1 MRHASTAPRPH
12 RRIRVDERSEAEA
25 SSFRRVTGWV
35 STIGLTCTLAACGGE
50 SSGSTPTGP
59 SSAAPSA
66 TAVSVTV
73 KSPVRMG
80 ESAQATGSATLSGG
94 QPQNVTSGWR
104 TDAPN
109 VATVTDAGM
118 VTGVANGRATIY
130 VVAGGRQGQQ
140 VMRVV
145 PDYQGQWTGTIRVAS
160 CTQTGV
166 FVDIG
171 LCKEVPVNSS
181 EGFDVGFTQDG
192 ENMNARL
199 FFGPNGSQTVPAP
212 IAPEGTAAFTAGTT
226 FTEEGIRLML
236 ETVWQVDSPRVGA
249 LTGRIND
256 VYRFA
261 GYSGEGRVS
270 YEIVSAT
277 RGSTAGTQ
285 RTGGGRWS
293 RVPRRLGQPPSR

>member
-1 MRHASTAPRPH
+1 MRHASTAPRPY
-12 RRIRVDERSEAEA
+12 RRIRVFERSEARA
-25 SSFRRVTGWV
+25 SSFRRVAGWASSV
-35 STIGLTCTLAACGGE
+35 GLACTLAACGGE

-80 ESAQATGSATLSGG
+80 ESAQATGSATLGSG

-118 VTGVANGRATIY
+118 VSGVANGRATIY
-130 VVAGGRQGQQ
+130 VVTGGRQGQQ
-140 VMRVV
+140 VIRVI
-145 PDYQGQWTGTIRVAS
+145 PDYQGQWIGTVRVTS

-166 FVDIG
+166 FVQLA
-171 LCKEVPVNSS
+171 LCDAFAVNHT

-192 ENMNARL
+192 ESMNARL
-199 FFGPNGSQTVPAP
+199 FFGENGSQTVPAP
-212 IAPEGTAAFTAGTT
+212 IAPEGTAAFSANTI
-226 FTEEGIRLML
+226 FNDEGIQLVL
-236 ETVWQVDSPRVGA
+236 DTAWQIDSPRVGA
-249 LTGRIND
+249 LVGKVTDALRLTG
-256 VYRFA
+256 YA
-261 GYSGEGRVS
+261 GEGRVS
-270 YEIVSAT
+270 YEIVSAS
-277 RGSTAGTQ
+277 RGSTASTQ

-293 RVPRRLGQPPSR
+293 RVPRRLGQPLRR